1 MYDGKSL
8 HRALAN
14 VFRNDELKRIPLLRR
29 GQRLE
34 QGATYYDLCEG
45 REFTALGTQVV
56 GRDDCVVAKAEV
68 GYDIWNRLRTLRVA
82 PVDQD
87 TGPMCDAVVLA
98 CTNCGVPIVDPVV
111 QVVHNDRVFCCP
123 NCAEAMEQTG
133 SGAYPSTVKREEFG
147 RRKPRIEPEVLGKKP
162 DLPPHFNA
170 PGRRSQNKR
179 FAARRFH
186 KAEKHLDRC
195 AFSRAIRTEEAE
207 NFPSAHR

>member
-1 MYDGKSL
+1 MTDISQVRTVYDAKSL
-8 HRALAN
+8 HRALAD
-14 VFRNDELKRIPLLRR
+14 VFRDDELKRIPLLRR
-29 GQRLE
+29 GQRLA
-34 QGATYYDLCEG
+34 QGSTYYDLCEG
-45 REFTALGTQVV
+45 RELTALGTQVV

-133 SGAYPSTVKREEFG
+133 SGAYPSTVKRERDPLCAHCGSPIVFRATMETRGDNVFCCS
-147 RRKPRIEPEVLGKKP
+147 
-162 DLPPHFNA
+162 NCA
-170 PGRRSQNKR
+170 Q
-179 FAARRFH
+179 AA
-186 KAEKHLDRC
+186 
-195 AFSRAIRTEEAE
+195 
-207 NFPSAHR
+207 N